1 MLSPLS
7 IDERNDRIGPH
18 ASLTSNRCSDKGFL
32 SMSVAEY
39 LELLDWA
46 ARLTIAGKRGATP
59 EDTPTIF
66 ERLSIDPMTW
76 TILVRDFGRM
86 FCQVAGN
93 PKVIGKN
100 KGARAKT
107 KVPGVIDL

>member
-1 MLSPLS
+1 
-7 IDERNDRIGPH
+7 
-18 ASLTSNRCSDKGFL
+18 
-32 SMSVAEY
+32 MSVAEY
-39 LELLDWA
+39 LELLDWT
-46 ARLTIAGKRGATP
+46 ARLTIAGKRGAMP

-93 PKVIGKN
+93 PKGLGGQHGDTALFRGVD
-100 KGARAKT
+100 RADKSLRLAS
-107 KVPGVIDL
+107 IFI